1 MVVLLVGGA
10 AGENRGSGAGSR
22 FPPTPLQLFTMTVH
36 LDDISFLK
44 LLRTQDGPKDQNI
57 LGGLTCAGSFEGM
70 LVKFS
75 SACLNFDFLNLNK
88 LKKGRIF
95 CKC

>member
-10 AGENRGSGAGSR
+10 AGQNRGSGAGSR

-44 LLRTQDGPKDQNI
+44 LSRTQDGPKDQNI
-57 LGGLTCAGSFEGM
+57 LEETKDKLCHLGDEQTDG
-70 LVKFS
+70 
-75 SACLNFDFLNLNK
+75 FLCNAN
-88 LKKGRIF
+88 I
-95 CKC
+95 